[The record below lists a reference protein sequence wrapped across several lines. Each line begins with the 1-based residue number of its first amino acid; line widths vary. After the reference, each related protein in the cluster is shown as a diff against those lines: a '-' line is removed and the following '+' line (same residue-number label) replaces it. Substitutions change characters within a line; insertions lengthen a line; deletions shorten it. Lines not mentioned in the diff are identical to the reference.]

1 MSSICIKFIS
11 SLVCPQAFNLSLS
24 LREAIH
30 LPLEDFRMDAVTW
43 ALIIIGIVIG
53 IILYIISRNTDST
66 DDDELDDWDQQDQL
80 EGDQV

>member
-1 MSSICIKFIS
+1 
-11 SLVCPQAFNLSLS
+11 
-24 LREAIH
+24 
-30 LPLEDFRMDAVTW
+30 MDAITW

-53 IILYIISRNTDST
+53 IILYLISNRKTDST